1 MAIAMATSLL
11 FIAPANAQG
20 HRTSSNSVNN
30 TSSAVSNKSSDNK
43 TSNKPSG
50 SFNASQGTI
59 SNNNSNGSSHRSTS
73 VTNNNSNTRPSNP
86 GNNNGG
92 SNGSATRPSNPGN
105 NNGGSNGSATRP
117 SNPGNNNGGNGS
129 ATRPS
134 NPGNNNGGSSGSAT
148 RPSNPGNNNGS
159 IARPGGSGTAGTRP
173 NHGSTNSPGYGNGS
187 SRPTNGSPVYSG
199 GYRPNYKG
207 PGSVSHPSTHSAPPR
222 PMRPRRDAAYFFTR
236 PVRPASYRPVTSLY
250 FNSFLGVNIGMSMNN
265 SLDYLLAN
273 RYYIDGYTSNTIYLR
288 YVTELGFRWP
298 DANLYYDYGRL
309 AAAEFIFSTAYN
321 DLSRYNN
328 VFSVLLNRYGNPV
341 RINSNNGYNAT
352 WYGPQGF
359 ITLDY
364 HPAYSNNN
372 YLRYFTTL
380 TYGM

>member
-92 SNGSATRPSNPGN
+92 SN
-105 NNGGSNGSATRP
+105 
-117 SNPGNNNGGNGS
+117 
-129 ATRPS
+129 
-134 NPGNNNGGSSGSAT
+134 GSAT

>member
-73 VTNNNSNTRPSNP
+73 VTNNNSNTRPSNG
-86 GNNNGG
+86 GNNNSG

-134 NPGNNNGGSSGSAT
+134 NPGNNNGGNGSAT

>member
-30 TSSAVSNKSSDNK
+30 TSSAVSNKNSDNK

-73 VTNNNSNTRPSNP
+73 VTNNNSNTRPSNG
-86 GNNNGG
+86 GNNNSG

-105 NNGGSNGSATRP
+105 NKGGSIGSATRPSNPGNNNGGIGSATRP
-117 SNPGNNNGGNGS
+117 SNPGNNNGGN
-129 ATRPS
+129 
-134 NPGNNNGGSSGSAT
+134 GSAT